1 MMRITLNIII
11 VLSITF
17 SAFIVIYIKH
27 LNRLINIQ
35 IEQSDLDLANKINE
49 HKVLLNKKSKIINK
63 ELFREKISRDLGM
76 KLPSEEK
83 IIYLNSVE

>member
-11 VLSITF
+11 VISITF
-17 SAFIVIYIKH
+17 SAFTVIYIKH

-35 IEQSDLDLANKINE
+35 IEESDSDLANKINE
-49 HKVLLNKKSKIINK
+49 HKVLLDKKSKIINK

>member
-11 VLSITF
+11 VISITF
-17 SAFIVIYIKH
+17 SAFTVIYIKH

-35 IEQSDLDLANKINE
+35 IEESDSDLANKINE
-49 HKVLLNKKSKIINK
+49 YKVLLNKKSKIINK

>member
-11 VLSITF
+11 VISITF
-17 SAFIVIYIKH
+17 SAFTVVYIKH
-27 LNRLINIQ
+27 LNRLINIE
-35 IEQSDLDLANKINE
+35 IEESDSDLANKINE

>member
-11 VLSITF
+11 VISITF
-17 SAFIVIYIKH
+17 SAFTVIYIKH

-35 IEQSDLDLANKINE
+35 IEESDSDLANRINE

>member
-11 VLSITF
+11 VISITF
-17 SAFIVIYIKH
+17 SAFTVIYIKH

-35 IEQSDLDLANKINE
+35 IEESDSDLANKINE
-49 HKVLLNKKSKIINK
+49 YKVLLNKKSKIINK
-63 ELFREKISRDLGM
+63 ELFREKISRNLGM

>member
-1 MMRITLNIII
+1 MRITLNIII
-11 VLSITF
+11 VISITF
-17 SAFIVIYIKH
+17 SAFTVIYIKH

-35 IEQSDLDLANKINE
+35 IEESDSDLANKINE
-49 HKVLLNKKSKIINK
+49 YKVLLNKKSKIINK

>member
-1 MMRITLNIII
+1 MRITLNIII
-11 VLSITF
+11 VISITF
-17 SAFIVIYIKH
+17 SAFTVIYIKH

-35 IEQSDLDLANKINE
+35 IEESDSDLANKINE

>member
-11 VLSITF
+11 VISITF
-17 SAFIVIYIKH
+17 SAFTVIYIKH

-35 IEQSDLDLANKINE
+35 IEESDSDLANKINE

>member
-11 VLSITF
+11 VISITF
-17 SAFIVIYIKH
+17 SAFTVIYIKH
-27 LNRLINIQ
+27 LNRLINIE
-35 IEQSDLDLANKINE
+35 IEESDSDLANKINE